1 LPNSDLAHM
10 QSFLYIRVRFSLYTC
25 RVFYVNFVFS
35 ILGYHHRLTDD
46 GGIQN
51 NIYFEVS
58 MCSRYRWYRT
68 HSCLEKNNSWYGGCL
83 AHLHFASTLFSNLYY
98 SFIYG
103 RRAAPRQLVF
113 SLDAA
118 YVRFLELILLRYFS
132 RSSRVVA
139 S

>member
-1 LPNSDLAHM
+1 MLNSDLAHM

-68 HSCLEKNNSWYGGCL
+68 YSCLEKNNSWYGGCL

-98 SFIYG
+98 SFIYESDTILQNSVL
-103 RRAAPRQLVF
+103 RHTSCIIPDSNCLCV
-113 SLDAA
+113 LDI
-118 YVRFLELILLRYFS
+118 VPFE
-132 RSSRVVA
+132 
-139 S
+139 